1 MSPRSGG
8 FPQGAAGLSPGRQ
21 GQRLGPKFDRLRTV
35 LDSDESGLSLRDD
48 PSGIAPER
56 ALVFEVAGSI
66 ADFYQLVRRIPG
78 LEFLA
83 EEETAFDP
91 DEDFFEVDTRKGREG
106 QRRMDRPIGGRLYL
120 AMPDVGA
127 LRQLISLWD
136 RWQRERDLP
145 RGHTAW
151 RDIFEYLRELRPWGT
166 ADRITD
172 EAIEFWREDLETDP
186 TGLLRI
192 EVEFWFYESAHRR
205 ATAYRRVARAVADA
219 GGSIVHHAVIEDI
232 RYEAALIDLLASEI
246 ERLVAREEVHLALCD
261 EVMFLRPQSSL
272 GLPERRDEGEVGA
285 AVAGEPADVRPPV
298 AALLDAM
305 PVQNHQLL
313 RDRLDMDD
321 PDDLEAMSVV
331 SERYH
336 GTAMASLILHGDR
349 NLAEPSLSRRLHVR
363 PVLYAPGNGRDE
375 VPSRDRLL
383 VDVIYRAIRRMKEG
397 EDGSDASAADVFLV
411 NISLGDSR
419 RPFSGSVSPLAKLL
433 DYLAE
438 HYSML
443 FLVSAGNVKS
453 PLLVSDFQSWTS
465 FEDADPED
473 RERAVLRAL
482 AENRAHRTLLSPAE
496 ALNVVTVGAWHHDAI
511 AGPRRTMAVDP
522 YVDGEFPN
530 VSSAMG
536 LGHRRVIKPDI
547 HLPGGREQVT
557 FRSTGEAL
565 IVVPGGRYGLKTASP
580 HEGGETDREALTPGT
595 SAATALATR
604 AAHRIFD
611 ALLDTDGGSMHGE
624 MDPQYYAVVVKAL
637 LVHRA
642 KWSDRADFLE
652 QLYGPRGQ
660 GRHIE
665 RRDNIARLLGYG
677 LPEIEEAVSCAPYR
691 ATLVGYGTIAARE
704 TNVHRIPLPPSL
716 ERVSEPRAV
725 TVTVGWLSPVNP
737 RHQMYRQAKLEV
749 GAVEDWNTAA
759 GVNRAGSQP
768 SHLSVLRGTVSH
780 TRYEGENAVSFVD
793 DGYASIRILCREQAG
808 TLDQRVRYGVAVTI
822 EAGEGIPV
830 YDEIR
835 TRLGVPVAVPAR

>member
-1 MSPRSGG
+1 MSPRSVG
-8 FPQGAAGLSPGRQ
+8 FARGAAGLSPGRQ

-91 DEDFFEVDTRKGREG
+91 DEDFFEFDSRRDWEGR
-106 QRRMDRPIGGRLYL
+106 RRMDRPIGGRLYL
-120 AMPDVGA
+120 AMPDVAA

-136 RWQRERDLP
+136 RWQHESNLP

-151 RDIFEYLRELRPWGT
+151 RDIFEYLRELRPWGI

-172 EAIEFWREDLETDP
+172 EAIEFWREDLEAAL

-192 EVEFWFYESAHRR
+192 EVEFWFYENAQRR
-205 ATAYRRVARAVADA
+205 ATAYRRVARAIADA
-219 GGSIVHHAVIEDI
+219 GGNIVHHAVIEDI
-232 RYEAALIDLLASEI
+232 RYEAALIDLPASQI
-246 ERLVAREEVHLALCD
+246 ERLVAREQIHLALCD
-261 EVMFLRPQSSL
+261 EVMFLRPSL
-272 GLPERRDEGEVGA
+272 GTPEPNDEPEVGA
-285 AVAGEPADVRPPV
+285 ALAGEPTDTRPPV

-349 NLAEPSLSRRLHVR
+349 NLADSPLSRRLHMR
-363 PVLYAPGNGRDE
+363 PVLYAPGNGHDE
-375 VPSRDRLL
+375 VPGRDRLL

-397 EDGSDASAADVFLV
+397 EDGSDASAPGVFLV
-411 NISLGDSR
+411 SLSLGDSR
-419 RPFSGSVSPLAKLL
+419 RPFSGAVSPLAKLL

-453 PLLVSDFQSWTS
+453 PLPVSDFQSWTS

-482 AENRAHRTLLSPAE
+482 AESRAHRTLLSPAE
-496 ALNVVTVGAWHHDAI
+496 ALNVVTVGAWHDDAI
-511 AGPRRTMAVDP
+511 EGPRRTMAVDP

-565 IVVPGGRYGLKTASP
+565 VVVPGGRYGLKTASP
-580 HEGGETDREALTPGT
+580 HEGGEIDREGLTQGT

-624 MDPQYYAVVVKAL
+624 MDSQYYAVVVKAL

-642 KWSDRADFLE
+642 KWSNRADSLE
-652 QLYGPRGQ
+652 QLYGPQGP

-665 RRDNIARLLGYG
+665 RRDNIARLLGFG
-677 LPEIEEAVSCAPYR
+677 FPEIEEAVSCAPHR

-725 TVTVGWLSPVNP
+725 TVTVAWLSPVNP
-737 RHQMYRQAKLEV
+737 RHRIYRQAKLEV
-749 GAVEDWNTAA
+749 GVVGDWNTVA
-759 GVNRAGSQP
+759 GVNRASGQP

-780 TRYEGENAVSFVD
+780 TRYEGRNAVSFVD
-793 DGYASIRILCREQAG
+793 DGYASVRISCREQAG